1 MDAVE
6 ERLNFTVRHVLVS
19 DKQKTEAPATSK
31 SETSMDKP
39 VAMRC
44 QANGYNKSG
53 RSTWYSFY
61 VKKER

>member
-39 VAMRC
+39 VAMHC
-44 QANGYNKSG
+44 QANGYKQE
-53 RSTWYSFY
+53 W
-61 VKKER
+61 KEYLVLASM